1 LTAGHDAHAATQA
14 GRPASSPRS
23 RAYARARRHSFVVRA
38 FKVAIPIGAVA
49 AIGVVGFITLF
60 DPFGRL
66 GEGISVGPVSLS
78 GTKIAMEAPRLTGFR
93 QEARPYEVT
102 ATRALQD
109 VRKPTLIELEEM
121 RARMAI
127 DEKGTMAR
135 LEATAGVF
143 DTQKEQLE
151 LRQSVT
157 VTTDDGQEARL
168 RSAFVDFKAGTV
180 VSKERVGVKMSS
192 GTIEADGLEVS
203 DGGKAI
209 SFIGRVNAVFD
220 KAPPAEPMASPPV
233 AGSSASGKTP
243 PFTASRSAEIRPAG
257 TRTSEIETPS
267 LR

>member
-1 LTAGHDAHAATQA
+1 
-14 GRPASSPRS
+14 
-23 RAYARARRHSFVVRA
+23 
-38 FKVAIPIGAVA
+38 
-49 AIGVVGFITLF
+49 
-60 DPFGRL
+60 
-66 GEGISVGPVSLS
+66 
-78 GTKIAMEAPRLTGFR
+78 
-93 QEARPYEVT
+93 
-102 ATRALQD
+102 
-109 VRKPTLIELEEM
+109 M
-121 RARMAI
+121 RAKMAI

-135 LEATAGVF
+135 LEAAAGVF

-180 VSKERVGVKMSS
+180 VSKERVGVKMTS
-192 GTIEADGLEVS
+192 GTIDADGIEVS

-220 KAPPAEPMASPPV
+220 KAPPAQPMTSPPTT
-233 AGSSASGKTP
+233 GPSASGTSP
-243 PFTASRSAEIRPAG
+243 SLTASRSAEVRPAG